1 MMQMLKFLLLFGA
14 ILSVVSATAHAQQPN
29 FQEKERQLVREQRAV
44 IVNGV
49 QETWQLVWDGEPST
63 VCGPEEVY
71 MAITCPCAGVAYTEH
86 GKLSLVR
93 KRGDQEV
100 ERMDLQLLFGKSD
113 HPVADKV
120 EGAAYLVRWPLES
133 GDFEREN
140 RGDLKLVAEIK
151 RRSAPIIMQF
161 ADYDRDGQATE
172 FLIQVGT
179 LPCGK
184 LQFAAVGVSTKELHL
199 HALTS
204 VAKPDTPLIMPLV
217 AWQAL
222 LKGPG
227 AHTVKTWACGDHG
240 SDVRTELVVSAGD
253 SQIDVKEREFSCP
266 PDGQAEKLVK
276 ETAQ

>member
-1 MMQMLKFLLLFGA
+1 MQMHKFLPLFGA
-14 ILSVVSATAHAQQPN
+14 ILSIVSATAYAQQPN

-49 QETWQLVWDGEPST
+49 RETWQLVWDGEPST
-63 VCGPEEVY
+63 VCGPDEVY
-71 MAITCPCAGVAYTEH
+71 MAITCPCAGFAYAEY

-100 ERMDLQLLFGKSD
+100 ERMDLRPLFGKSD
-113 HPVADKV
+113 YPAIDKV

-140 RGDLKLVAEIK
+140 RRDPKLVAEIK
-151 RRSAPIIMQF
+151 RRSAPIIIQF

-184 LQFAAVGVSTKELHL
+184 LQFAAVGVSAKEPHL

-204 VAKPDTPLIMPLV
+204 LAMPDTPLIMSLG

-227 AHTVKTWACGDHG
+227 AHTIKIWACDDHG
-240 SDVRTELVVSAGD
+240 SDVRTELEVSAGD
-253 SQIDVKEREFSCP
+253 GQIHVKEREFSCP

-276 ETAQ
+276 EIVQ